1 MVALSWHFLPYCCLL
16 WVASGCL
23 SKGDVNVKQGE
34 AKPTCN
40 SACEHL
46 QAETFG
52 DCKKWTDYDD
62 CVAECADHAPTE
74 DGLQCILDATNCA
87 EFKQCDT
94 DYDVF

>member
-1 MVALSWHFLPYCCLL
+1 MSYVCLL
-16 WVASGCL
+16 LAASGCL
-23 SKGDVNVKQGE
+23 SKGDVNVERGE

-74 DGLQCILDATNCA
+74 DGLACMVAAKTCED
-87 EFKQCDT
+87 FSQCDA